1 MSLFWQETLILAF
14 VAHTTQ
20 LSGKSMLGA
29 QAECC
34 GSSPFDS
41 IRDSRFKGHRS
52 PGSVRAW

>member
-20 LSGKSMLGA
+20 LSRKAMLGA
-29 QAECC
+29 QAERS

-41 IRDSRFKGHRS
+41 IREVEFKGD
-52 PGSVRAW
+52 